1 MTIGHWGR
9 RAETKGQAGTG
20 GGQVMATSRDV
31 GKWDAGLYDGK
42 HAFVWEL
49 GKGVVELLAPKR
61 GERILDVGCG
71 TGHLTA
77 DIAASGAEVLGI
89 DSSEEMIAE
98 ARKRYPRLRF
108 EVMDA
113 RELGGARS
121 ERTADRD
128 ILQGLKP
135 TKEGMAMSD
144 LKVRP
149 PQEQGPHQWDAS
161 FDAVFSN
168 AALHWIKE
176 PERVIEGVAR
186 VLRPGGRF
194 VAEFGGKGN
203 VAGLIEAFGR
213 ACGKLGLRLSEEEN
227 PWYFPSIGEYSAL
240 LEKHGLEV
248 RQAVLFDRPTPLEDG
263 ERGLRAWMEMFGAA
277 LLRRVPKE
285 KQEAL
290 LGEVEREARLALFR
304 DGRWVLDYRRL
315 RVFAHKVF
323 ATTQD

>member
-1 MTIGHWGR
+1 
-9 RAETKGQAGTG
+9 
-20 GGQVMATSRDV
+20 MATSRDV
-31 GKWDAGLYDGK
+31 GKWDAGLYDQK

-49 GKGVVELLAPKR
+49 GKGVVELLAPKA

-77 DIAASGAEVLGI
+77 EIAASGAEVVGI

-98 ARKRYPRLRF
+98 ARKKYPRLRF
-108 EVMDA
+108 EMMDA
-113 RELGGARS
+113 REIGF
-121 ERTADRD
+121 
-128 ILQGLKP
+128 
-135 TKEGMAMSD
+135 SD
-144 LKVRP
+144 
-149 PQEQGPHQWDAS
+149 E
-161 FDAVFSN
+161 FNAVFSN

-213 ACGKLGLRLSEEEN
+213 ASERLGLRSSEEEN

-263 ERGLRAWMEMFGAA
+263 GRGLRAWMEMFGAA

-290 LGEVEREARLALFR
+290 LKEVEREARAALFR
-304 DGRWVLDYRRL
+304 DGQWVLDYRRL
-315 RVFAHKVF
+315 RVVAVRR
-323 ATTQD
+323 AVGNRQPR